1 MLINEWLAQTLTK
14 VGGSSDWKVQV
25 IVFTGGTMG
34 SVEIERFE
42 NNLKALDVKKKE
54 WTHIRK
60 LHARVLLEAHDAV
73 LRAYYVC

>member
-1 MLINEWLAQTLTK
+1 
-14 VGGSSDWKVQV
+14 
-25 IVFTGGTMG
+25 MG

-42 NNLKALDVKKKE
+42 HNLKALDVKKKE
-54 WTHIRK
+54 WTHK